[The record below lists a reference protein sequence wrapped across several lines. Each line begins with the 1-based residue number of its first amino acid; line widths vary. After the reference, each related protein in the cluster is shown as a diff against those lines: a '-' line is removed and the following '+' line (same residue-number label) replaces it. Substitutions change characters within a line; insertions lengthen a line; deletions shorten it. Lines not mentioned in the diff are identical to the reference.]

1 MATKPK
7 PSQFV
12 VQNCTFHNNAQANE
26 HTRAAVEAIANAA
39 AKNAEAL
46 KAAAEALSRS
56 NVTNQTALRIGGDE

>member
-7 PSQFV
+7 PSEFV
-12 VQNCTFHNNAQANE
+12 VQNCTFNNNAEVNE

-46 KAAAEALSRS
+46 KAAAEALGKSH
-56 NVTNQTALRIGGDE
+56 VTNQTALRIGGDE